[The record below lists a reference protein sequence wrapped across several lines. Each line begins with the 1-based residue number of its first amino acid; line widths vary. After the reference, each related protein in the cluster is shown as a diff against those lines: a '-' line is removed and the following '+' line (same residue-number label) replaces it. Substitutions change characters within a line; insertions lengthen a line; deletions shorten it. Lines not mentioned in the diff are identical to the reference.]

1 MNTRLGMVS
10 LTCSLCV
17 FMAGCNRGPAVAPVE
32 GIVTQ
37 NGEILVGAMVEFQ
50 PDQGTP
56 SYGYTDENGH
66 YELSYQVDRKGA
78 LLGEHNVRVTT
89 AGEKTDPVT
98 DVTRQVP
105 ETVPVEYSEESDQ
118 YYEVVRGKN
127 EIDIAIEGVRKRR
140 GRRGG
145 SSP

>member
-1 MNTRLGMVS
+1 MRTQLGKVS
-10 LTCSLCV
+10 LTCLLCG

-32 GIVTQ
+32 GVVTQ

-50 PDQGTP
+50 PDHGTP

-78 LLGEHNVRVTT
+78 LLGEHNVRVKT

-98 DVTRQVP
+98 DVSRQVP
-105 ETVPVEYSEESDQ
+105 ETVPVQYNEESDL
-118 YYEVVRGKN
+118 YFEVVRGRNKF
-127 EIDIAIEGVRKRR
+127 DIAIEGVRKRR
-140 GRRGG
+140 GRR
-145 SSP
+145 